1 MEIIVPRPQYD
12 SDGKTYPTLGP
23 QVCDFI
29 ERTFHYG
36 PGPKRGEPY
45 VVRNEFRYLI
55 YRAYEHY
62 PEGMVVDYGEG
73 IKENVTGRR
82 VFRFVN
88 VSLPKG
94 SAKCVAPD
102 TEFILESGKRVE
114 AKDLQGGER
123 VLSWKDSK
131 PVYRQVAA
139 VEPQP
144 EAMTYRVI
152 TDHGRVIEVSEGH
165 PFLVSGTQW
174 REGMPKYHKYTAND
188 PKAGEVSWSN
198 VEDLAPGDRL
208 VPALNWKEL
217 SGASE
222 EVEEGWLLGV
232 LSGDC
237 TGDGRFTNNDKEI
250 VDVVQRHFE
259 VTQLTENGSPKAG
272 NWYLR
277 GSRDLLEKEGLW
289 GKNAYGKRVPESIMQ
304 GSREKALGYL
314 AGLLDTDGCTT
325 YAPVGSSNKMK
336 TSAEWYSVSEQ
347 NMRDLQT
354 LLASVG
360 FNADVRTK
368 KSTYKGE
375 PYTSWT
381 VVISNKSDLKR
392 LAREL
397 PVIRKRNTENFQ
409 SFLGMDLK
417 GAFGDVSLDKVAS
430 IEPIGE
436 TSTVGVE
443 VADTHVH
450 VTNGLVTHNTEL
462 MSLIALTE
470 LHPDA
475 PIRFNGYD
483 PNAEGGLAPGR
494 SVVSPF
500 IPILAPTK
508 DQLDDLE
515 YGAAMV
521 IASDADPDGQVFD
534 VNKERIM
541 VVGES
546 ESKILPVAASGG
558 RLDGLKPTHQSID
571 ESHHLFEDRHRKAY
585 RAMVNNLPKRKED
598 DAWQMTCTTA
608 GDPSEPSVARDQYR
622 LGVQMAEGLI
632 EKPNTFFY
640 HRGTSD
646 ENAKF
651 DTMAQRLRALREASG
666 EEAAQFRDLRSVAD
680 MWDDEGNDKTY
691 LERVWCNRWVQSSA
705 NAFDSSAF
713 RDLGDSSLTIPTGST
728 VTLGFDGA
736 VTRDSTALVMTDVKT
751 GVQQLIGLWE
761 RPENAEDWSVPVSEV
776 NSTVEFCFENY
787 DVFSFYYDPPYWQ
800 EAGAMWDERW
810 PGKVIEWPTRNLNR
824 IYYATRAYQEAI
836 ANGEI
841 AHDGDPDLVRHIANA
856 GRNEVNSV
864 DEEGR
869 KKFRLGKLAPHRK
882 FDAAMAAILSW
893 QARLDAIKKGA
904 RVDSGNID
912 VPVRI
917 R

>member
-1 MEIIVPRPQYD
+1 MEIIVPKPQFD

-23 QVCDFI
+23 QICDFI

-94 SAKCVAPD
+94 SAK
-102 TEFILESGKRVE
+102 
-114 AKDLQGGER
+114 
-123 VLSWKDSK
+123 
-131 PVYRQVAA
+131 
-139 VEPQP
+139 
-144 EAMTYRVI
+144 
-152 TDHGRVIEVSEGH
+152 
-165 PFLVSGTQW
+165 
-174 REGMPKYHKYTAND
+174 
-188 PKAGEVSWSN
+188 
-198 VEDLAPGDRL
+198 
-208 VPALNWKEL
+208 
-217 SGASE
+217 
-222 EVEEGWLLGV
+222 
-232 LSGDC
+232 
-237 TGDGRFTNNDKEI
+237 
-250 VDVVQRHFE
+250 
-259 VTQLTENGSPKAG
+259 
-272 NWYLR
+272 
-277 GSRDLLEKEGLW
+277 
-289 GKNAYGKRVPESIMQ
+289 
-304 GSREKALGYL
+304 
-314 AGLLDTDGCTT
+314 
-325 YAPVGSSNKMK
+325 
-336 TSAEWYSVSEQ
+336 
-347 NMRDLQT
+347 
-354 LLASVG
+354 
-360 FNADVRTK
+360 
-368 KSTYKGE
+368 
-375 PYTSWT
+375 
-381 VVISNKSDLKR
+381 
-392 LAREL
+392 
-397 PVIRKRNTENFQ
+397 
-409 SFLGMDLK
+409 
-417 GAFGDVSLDKVAS
+417 
-430 IEPIGE
+430 
-436 TSTVGVE
+436 
-443 VADTHVH
+443 
-450 VTNGLVTHNTEL
+450 TEL

-761 RPENAEDWSVPVSEV
+761 RPEN
-776 NSTVEFCFENY
+776 T
-787 DVFSFYYDPPYWQ
+787 
-800 EAGAMWDERW
+800 
-810 PGKVIEWPTRNLNR
+810 
-824 IYYATRAYQEAI
+824 
-836 ANGEI
+836 
-841 AHDGDPDLVRHIANA
+841 
-856 GRNEVNSV
+856 
-864 DEEGR
+864 EE
-869 KKFRLGKLAPHRK
+869 
-882 FDAAMAAILSW
+882 
-893 QARLDAIKKGA
+893 
-904 RVDSGNID
+904 
-912 VPVRI
+912 
-917 R
+917 